1 MSTVLLSSKSASG
14 DQPQPQPKEEWKRRV
29 WNITKMA
36 NLVSGSTAMVIL
48 LDEDEQNP
56 FSVHKDLLCF
66 YSPYHDRLLNG
77 PFREAGSTRIK
88 LPVTSLVLK
97 LFSTWLYTGQII
109 TPSTQDACSVNNPER
124 RIQYDRHHTKLVDLY
139 IFADSLNCIALE
151 RAAFV
156 QLYKL
161 VRLAKGPM
169 QIFKLVD
176 NGLEHSGLYKYWV
189 DYWAAHYDSMILRIL
204 VDPLPSTFAH
214 HLLLRK
220 CELDLNP
227 KTEACGTWRLNA
239 DQVFGNTC
247 TDRNHDRQHEESSEG
262 QDQNDA

>member
-1 MSTVLLSSKSASG
+1 
-14 DQPQPQPKEEWKRRV
+14 
-29 WNITKMA
+29 MA

-77 PFREAGSTRIK
+77 PFKEAGSTWIK

-124 RIQYDRHHTKLVDLY
+124 RIQFARHHTKLVDLY

-161 VRLAKGPM
+161 FRVAKGPM

-189 DYWAAHYDSMILRIL
+189 DYWAAHYDSMIPRIL

-227 KTEACGTWRLNA
+227 KTK
-239 DQVFGNTC
+239 GNECRCCENPCNYHT
-247 TDRNHDRQHEESSEG
+247 HESIEERKASE
-262 QDQNDA
+262 

>member
-56 FSVHKDLLCF
+56 FPVHKDLLCF

-77 PFREAGSTRIK
+77 PFKEAGSTRIK

-97 LFSTWLYTGQII
+97 LFSTWLYT
-109 TPSTQDACSVNNPER
+109 
-124 RIQYDRHHTKLVDLY
+124 
-139 IFADSLNCIALE
+139 DSLNCIALE

-161 VRLAKGPM
+161 IRLAKGPM

-189 DYWAAHYDSMILRIL
+189 DYWAAHYDSMIPRIL

-227 KTEACGTWRLNA
+227 KTN
-239 DQVFGNTC
+239 GNEC
-247 TDRNHDRQHEESSEG
+247 RCCENPCNYHMHESIEERKASE
-262 QDQNDA
+262 